1 MVLALG
7 FLHEH
12 DVVYRDLKPEN
23 CLLDMRGT
31 IFILFISCQR
41 IIYLHLYNQVIYV

>member
-1 MVLALG
+1 MVLAIG

-23 CLLDMRGT
+23 CLLDMRGILLVF
-31 IFILFISCQR
+31 IFNYYRHIVYCFSRISCR
-41 IIYLHLYNQVIYV
+41 